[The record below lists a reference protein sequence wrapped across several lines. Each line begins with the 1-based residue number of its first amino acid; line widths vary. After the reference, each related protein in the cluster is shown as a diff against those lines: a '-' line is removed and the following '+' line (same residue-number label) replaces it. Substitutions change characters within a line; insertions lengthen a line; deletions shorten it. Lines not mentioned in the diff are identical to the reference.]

1 VTGNSV
7 PTKGIALT
15 RDIVLEVQGLSKS
28 YREVKAV
35 VDVSFSVEAGE
46 VVCLLGP
53 NGSGKTTL
61 IECIEGLRAPDTGTI
76 TILGQTLKHSD
87 RRPREV
93 GVQLQEEGLPARISV
108 KEALRL
114 YADIYEVH
122 HIPANL
128 LEQLG
133 LVELKNRRFE
143 KLSGG
148 QKRRTA
154 LALAFIN
161 NPLVAIL
168 DEPTS
173 GLDPQG
179 QRVVVDLL
187 RDRSAAGSG
196 ILTTLHDMRVA
207 AEVADKVVVLREG
220 VMLAS
225 GPPAALIAG
234 LDYDSCLSLPDTSAA
249 DSAGSSGLSPETIAD
264 RHPSLLVQTNPDG
277 GVNLYGDRDELTRL
291 WQSLGPEGAAG
302 SNLRSCDLS
311 DLAILMAR
319 PVEVGSR

>member
-1 VTGNSV
+1 MTPDRSATGV
-7 PTKGIALT
+7 
-15 RDIVLEVQGLSKS
+15 VLDVQNLSKA
-28 YREVKAV
+28 YREVQAV
-35 VDVSFSVEAGE
+35 RDVSLWVERGE

-61 IECIEGLRAPDTGTI
+61 IECVEGLRTPDQGSIEVLGAPMRAG
-76 TILGQTLKHSD
+76 G

-93 GVQLQEEGLPARISV
+93 GVQLQEEGLPARITV
-108 KEALRL
+108 AEAIKL
-114 YADIYEVH
+114 YAAIYEVDQV
-122 HIPANL
+122 PDGL
-128 LEQLG
+128 LDRLG
-133 LVELKNRRFE
+133 LLDLMKRRFE

-161 NPLVAIL
+161 SPQLAIL

-187 RDRSAAGSG
+187 RDRSAQGTG

-207 AEVADKVVVLREG
+207 AEIADRVVVLRSG

-225 GPPAALIAG
+225 GRPAELIEALP
-234 LDYDSCLSLPDTSAA
+234 YDSCLALPDNVAVAA
-249 DSAGSSGLSPETIAD
+249 VRDMDYSLVARPNGEGGYNVYGSRT
-264 RHPSLLVQTNPDG
+264 
-277 GVNLYGDRDELTRL
+277 ELTRV
-291 WQSLGPEGAAG
+291 WEQLGPRTGA

-311 DLAILMAR
+311 DLAILVDE
-319 PVEVGSR
+319 PVGDRS

>member
-1 VTGNSV
+1 MNDDGN
-7 PTKGIALT
+7 
-15 RDIVLEVQGLSKS
+15 RRNNVLEVRGLSKT
-28 YREVKAV
+28 YPEVRAV
-35 VDVSFSVEAGE
+35 QDVSFSVAAGE

-61 IECIEGLRAPDTGTI
+61 IECVEGLRTPDKGTI
-76 TILGQTLKHSD
+76 VMLGRPMRHGD

-93 GVQLQEEGLPARISV
+93 GVQLQEEGLPARITV

-114 YADIYEVH
+114 YAAIYEVREL
-122 HIPANL
+122 PPNL
-128 LEQLG
+128 LVQLG
-133 LVELKNRRFE
+133 LGELMNRRFE

-161 NPLVAIL
+161 NPKLVIL

-187 RDRSAAGSG
+187 KDRSLAGAG
-196 ILTTLHDMRVA
+196 ILATMHDMRVA
-207 AEVADKVVVLREG
+207 AEVADQVVVLREG
-220 VMLAS
+220 QRLAA
-225 GPPAALIAG
+225 GPPAELIAA
-234 LDYDSCLSLPDTSAA
+234 LPYDSCLSLPDSVTA
-249 DSAGSSGLSPETIAD
+249 DTVSTKYASVMVHA
-264 RHPSLLVQTNPDG
+264 NPDG
-277 GVNLYGDRDELTRL
+277 GVNLYGDREELTAV
-291 WQSLGPEGAAG
+291 WQELGPHRYNG

-311 DLAILMAR
+311 DLAALAAPGDMGGR
-319 PVEVGSR
+319 

>member
-1 VTGNSV
+1 M
-7 PTKGIALT
+7 T
-15 RDIVLEVQGLSKS
+15 RSRSETDVVLDVSNLSKA
-28 YREVKAV
+28 YREVQAV
-35 VDVSFSVEAGE
+35 RNVSLSVRRGE

-61 IECIEGLRAPDTGTI
+61 IECVEGLRTPDRGSI
-76 TILGQTLKHSD
+76 EVLGEPMRPGD

-93 GVQLQEEGLPARISV
+93 GVQLQEEGLPARITV
-108 KEALRL
+108 AEALRL
-114 YADIYEVH
+114 YAAIYEVDRV
-122 HIPANL
+122 PEGL

-133 LVELKNRRFE
+133 LVPLLKRRFE

-161 NPLVAIL
+161 SPRLAIL

-173 GLDPQG
+173 GLDPEG

-187 RDRSAAGSG
+187 RDRSAAGTG

-207 AEVADKVVVLREG
+207 AEVADRVVVLRSG

-225 GPPAALIAG
+225 GDPVELIEN
-234 LDYDSCLSLPDTSAA
+234 LPYDSCLALPDAA
-249 DSAGSSGLSPETIAD
+249 SVEAVRALDA
-264 RHPSLLVQTNPDG
+264 SLLARRNGEG
-277 GVNLYGDRDELTRL
+277 GYNVYGDREELTRV
-291 WQSLGPEGAAG
+291 WEQLGRRRSGG

-311 DLAILMAR
+311 DLAVLVPD
-319 PVEVGSR
+319 PVGDRS